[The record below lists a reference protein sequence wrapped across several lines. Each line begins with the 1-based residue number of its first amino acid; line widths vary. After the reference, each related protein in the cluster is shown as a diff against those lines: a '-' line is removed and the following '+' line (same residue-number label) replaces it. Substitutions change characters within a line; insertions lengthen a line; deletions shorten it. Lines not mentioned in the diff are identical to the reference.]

1 MNKHTEIRVWDPF
14 VRVFHWGLAAAFFIA
29 YLSGD
34 AWLDLHTLAG
44 YTALGLILARLPWGV
59 IGTRHARFSDFV
71 RPPRVALA
79 YVRDLFLG
87 RAKRHLGHNPAGG
100 LMILAL
106 LVTLPLV
113 ALSGMALLSAEEGA
127 GPLAGLMAGSP
138 HWLAEGIEGLHEFL
152 ANLVLLMVGVH
163 VLGVLVE
170 SLLHRENLIRAMFT
184 GAKPARD
191 DDEQDRPGPLHLN

>member
-1 MNKHTEIRVWDPF
+1 MKHEVEIRVWDPF
-14 VRVFHWGLAAAFFIA
+14 VRIFHWGLAGAFLIA

-44 YTALGLILARLPWGV
+44 YTALGLILVRIPWGLL
-59 IGTRHARFSDFV
+59 GTRHARFSDFV

-79 YVRDLFLG
+79 YVRDLLLG
-87 RAKRHLGHNPAGG
+87 RARRHLGHNPAGG
-100 LMILAL
+100 LMIIAL
-106 LVTLPLV
+106 LVTIPLV
-113 ALSGMALLSAEEGA
+113 ALSGMALLGAEEAA
-127 GPLAGLMAGSP
+127 GPLAGLMAGTP
-138 HWLAEGIEGLHEFL
+138 HWLEEGIEGLHEFL

-184 GAKPARD
+184 GVKPARN

>member
-1 MNKHTEIRVWDPF
+1 MSKQAEIQVWDPF
-14 VRVFHWGLAAAFFIA
+14 VRIFHWGLAGAFFIA

-34 AWLDLHTLAG
+34 EWLDLHTLAG

-59 IGTRHARFSDFV
+59 IGTRHARFTDFV

-79 YVRDLFLG
+79 YIRDLLLG

-100 LMILAL
+100 LMIVAL
-106 LVTLPLV
+106 LVTIPLV
-113 ALSGMALLSAEEGA
+113 ALSGMALLGAEEGV

-138 HWLAEGIEGLHEFL
+138 HWLEEGIEGLHEFL
-152 ANLVLLMVGVH
+152 ANLVLFVVGVH
-163 VLGVLVE
+163 IFGVLVE

-191 DDEQDRPGPLHLN
+191 ENQQDRPGPFHLN

>member
-1 MNKHTEIRVWDPF
+1 MNTHTEIRVWDPF
-14 VRVFHWGLAAAFFIA
+14 VRVFHWGLAGAFFIA

-44 YTALGLILARLPWGV
+44 YTAFGLILARLPWGV
-59 IGTRHARFSDFV
+59 VGTRHARFTDFV

-79 YVRDLFLG
+79 YVRDLLLG

-113 ALSGMALLSAEEGA
+113 ALSGMALLGAEEGA
-127 GPLAGLMAGSP
+127 GPLARLMAGSP
-138 HWLAEGIEGLHEFL
+138 HWLAEGVEGLHEFL
-152 ANLVLLMVGVH
+152 ANLVLFMVGLH
-163 VLGVLVE
+163 IFGVLVE

-191 DDEQDRPGPLHLN
+191 EDEQDRPHSI